1 LANLMHTNSFYKYVK
16 HHIMH
21 LAILATNTDDSAFA
35 KAHPHDGDKWRA
47 LLGAVR
53 PEWAFTVFDV
63 TKGQF
68 PPQQSRF
75 DGWIIGGSPASV
87 HDADVWVGRLM
98 RLIRQIT
105 GLGQPMFGAC
115 FGHQA
120 IAQALGGVV
129 GKNPQGWKLGLAEM
143 TDGRGVVTK
152 QYAAHTEQVTALPKG
167 ASVVASS
174 AHCPIASFAIGPAV
188 LTTQYHPEMTHG
200 FIVGL
205 VEHLAHDLP
214 AQVIAQ
220 ARNDLQGFAD
230 SAASAQQI
238 VTFFEHQAKAA
249 SKSMAVT

>member
-1 LANLMHTNSFYKYVK
+1 MHTNSFYKYVK
-16 HHIMH
+16 HHIMYI
-21 LAILATNTDDSAFA
+21 AILATNTDDSAFA
-35 KAHPHDGDKWRA
+35 KAHTHDGDKWRA

-53 PEWAFTVFDV
+53 PEWAVTVFDV

-68 PPQQSRF
+68 PPKQSRF

-87 HDADVWVGRLM
+87 HDTDTWIGRLM
-98 RLIRQIT
+98 GLIRQIA
-105 GLGQPMFGAC
+105 GLGQPIFGAC

-143 TDGRGVVTK
+143 TDDRGLVTR
-152 QYAAHTEQVTALPKG
+152 QYAAHTEQVTVLPTG
-167 ASVVASS
+167 ARVVAHST
-174 AHCPIASFAIGPAV
+174 HCPVAGFAMGDHV

-214 AQVIAQ
+214 ASVIAQ
-220 ARNDLQGFAD
+220 ARDDLRGFAD
-230 SAASAQQI
+230 TAASVQQI
-238 VTFFEHQAKAA
+238 VAFFEDHAKAA
-249 SKSMAVT
+249 SKSIAVT